1 MAQSCDANAGSLGDI
16 LAPVL
21 GKIHP
26 RRDYV
31 HAILENQIAQMAKGN
46 LRWLDQ
52 SFAIYEILVS

>member
-1 MAQSCDANAGSLGDI
+1 MAQSCGANAGLLGDI

-31 HAILENQIAQMAKGN
+31 HAILGEPDRPDG
-46 LRWLDQ
+46 
-52 SFAIYEILVS
+52 